1 MLRISRVEEFVDD
14 ILEEN
19 FVFRLDNLKIVDE
32 IARIKDLSNTIVNE
46 KSTKYMARFRDFS
59 FVYRVLIRDRELFRQ
74 KFQSS
79 PR

>member
-19 FVFRLDNLKIVDE
+19 FVFRLDNLELVDE

-46 KSTKYMARFRDFS
+46 KSTKYMTRFRDFS
-59 FVYRVLIRDRELFRQ
+59 FVYRVLIRGRELFRQ
-74 KFQSS
+74 KFKSS